1 MKKRTNRS
9 HSKKAAAFNSWSYIS
24 GRNARL
30 AKDRKDARIETIR
43 EVQNEQ
49 SKNDI

>member
-9 HSKKAAAFNSWSYIS
+9 HHQKAAALNSWCYIS

-30 AKDRKDARIETIR
+30 AKDRKEARVETIR

>member
-9 HSKKAAAFNSWSYIS
+9 HHQKAAVLNSWSYIS

-30 AKDRKDARIETIR
+30 AKERKDARVETIR

>member
-30 AKDRKDARIETIR
+30 AKDRKDARKNR

>member
-9 HSKKAAAFNSWSYIS
+9 HHQKAAALNSWCYIS

-30 AKDRKDARIETIR
+30 AKDRKEARV
-43 EVQNEQ
+43 EVKEANNEQ
-49 SKNDI
+49 SKDDI

>member
-9 HSKKAAAFNSWSYIS
+9 HRSTSSTFRSWCYIS
-24 GRNARL
+24 GRNAKL
-30 AKDRKDARIETIR
+30 AKDRKDARIEVVKEAT
-43 EVQNEQ
+43 NEQ